1 MYNSPEFYQ
10 SLWKRSVNPS
20 GDSVFMHQFIVC
32 LMCMIV
38 LIQSS
43 SCSSGLEASSQSS
56 SEIQGAHIVVPKHGT
71 RAVLWA
77 PHPSQGSMVAYGA
90 AMPWLQKR
98 GFTLVERSYLN
109 LVLREQ
115 KVRLTNTS
123 EDEADLLQVGRLVG
137 AEQIIFV
144 HYAIGAVAVRGVN
157 IQTGEVVWSGT
168 APIALGGDISKGT
181 RDALTAAIG
190 EQ

>member
-1 MYNSPEFYQ
+1 
-10 SLWKRSVNPS
+10 
-20 GDSVFMHQFIVC
+20 
-32 LMCMIV
+32 
-38 LIQSS
+38 
-43 SCSSGLEASSQSS
+43 
-56 SEIQGAHIVVPKHGT
+56 
-71 RAVLWA
+71 
-77 PHPSQGSMVAYGA
+77 
-90 AMPWLQKR
+90 MPWLQKR